1 MKRSVL
7 IPSGHWRRAGGDH
20 RGGRVINLL
29 PLDRSASSVKAMS
42 ADSTLSTR
50 AVFIAGGRQTGYFRI
65 MIEIF
70 HPALLPPGLRDVLPP
85 DAQIEAD
92 VVHRLTAILASHG
105 YERVAPP
112 LLEFETSLLGGN
124 GAAMGSDTFRLM
136 DPISQRMIGLRAD
149 MTLQVA
155 RIATTRLT
163 KSPRPLRL
171 SYSGE
176 VLRVSGNQ
184 LRQQRQF
191 SQVGAE
197 LIGASAPTADAEVV
211 ILAAESLLRL
221 GVSGLSVDLTM
232 PVLVPV
238 ILRQLGVDETTA
250 ATAREAL
257 DHKDAASIAALG
269 GATAEILGQLM
280 HSAGPADICMA
291 RLANL
296 ALPDEAAAELERLRN
311 VVALVQTALPDLSIT
326 IDPVENRGFE
336 YHTGVSF
343 SLLARGIRGELGRGG
358 RYLAQAGEQPEPAT
372 GFTLYCDTVI
382 HAVPAPAA
390 KPRIFLPVETS
401 RRAASEY
408 QARGFATVLGLEAV
422 EDVRAEAIR
431 LGCGHV
437 LLDGT
442 VIDLT

>member
-1 MKRSVL
+1 MRTAKLFPLPRPGKPG
-7 IPSGHWRRAGGDH
+7 ISG
-20 RGGRVINLL
+20 V
-29 PLDRSASSVKAMS
+29 
-42 ADSTLSTR
+42 
-50 AVFIAGGRQTGYFRI
+50 
-65 MIEIF
+65 MIEIL

-105 YERVAPP
+105 YERVVPP

-136 DPISQRMIGLRAD
+136 DPISQRMIGVRAD
-149 MTLQVA
+149 MTLQIA

-163 KSPRPLRL
+163 KSARPLRL
-171 SYSGE
+171 SYSGD
-176 VLRVSGNQ
+176 VLRVSGSQ

-211 ILAAESLLRL
+211 ILAADALLQL
-221 GVSGLSVDLTM
+221 GASGLSVDLTM

-238 ILRQLGVDETTA
+238 ILRQLGVDEATA

-269 GATAEILGQLM
+269 GDTAKILGRLM
-280 HSAGPADICMA
+280 HSAGPADACMA
-291 RLANL
+291 QLANL
-296 ALPDEAAAELERLRN
+296 ALPDDAAAELGRLRT
-311 VVALVQTALPDLSIT
+311 VVALVQAALPDLSIT

-343 SLLARGIRGELGRGG
+343 SLFARGIRGELGRGG

-372 GFTLYCDTVI
+372 GFTLYMDTVI
-382 HAVPAPAA
+382 HAIPAPAA
-390 KPRIFLPVETS
+390 KPRLFLPLGTP
-401 RRAASEY
+401 RQTASDY
-408 QARGFATVLGLEAV
+408 QAQGFATVFGLEPIV
-422 EDVRAEAIR
+422 DVRAEAIR
-431 LGCGHV
+431 LGCRHV